1 MTPRN
6 TSLIVVLLLA
16 FATQAPAEEKAKA
29 KQKPIFKVGID
40 HPFENAQATFE
51 EARKLILEHYY
62 SDTITEE
69 ALYWAAIKG
78 MLRHVSPPEHPDLCT
93 IWRPEQYEKVA
104 DSLKGQQVSIGIK
117 SSYNAGDGSL
127 TITEIMP
134 GSPAEG
140 IMQPLDRILRIDGQA
155 LKGKPV
161 QEIDHLLQGEVGTTV
176 VLTVVRDVKVFDL
189 TIKREMF
196 KVDNLVVT
204 VLPENV
210 AYVYIKS
217 ITSGMSN
224 ELGQELAKLKE
235 QGVGKLIL
243 DLRNNGGGVFAES
256 LRIGE
261 LFLKEKDI
269 LLRTITRA
277 ENLRNY
283 VSINKEPCPFDLA
296 VLVNKGTASSCEIL
310 AGALQDHKAAVLV
323 GTRTYGKS
331 VFEKTFELKNDYR
344 IKFIIGALYTPRGHS
359 WQSRGIT
366 PDFAADQDAKTVE
379 ALLKQNARD
388 RLAKDVAL
396 LTAYKLLLRKK

>member
-1 MTPRN
+1 MALRN
-6 TSLIVVLLLA
+6 APIIAALLIA
-16 FATQAPAEEKAKA
+16 FSTTTPAEEKA

-40 HPFENAQATFE
+40 HPFENPQATFE
-51 EARKLILEHYY
+51 EARKLILEQYY
-62 SDTITEE
+62 SDAITEE

-117 SSYNAGDGSL
+117 SSFNAGDGSL
-127 TITEIMP
+127 TVTEIMP
-134 GSPAEG
+134 GSPADG
-140 IMQPLDRILRIDGQA
+140 VIQPLDRILRIDGQG

-161 QEIDHLLQGEVGTTV
+161 KAIDRLLQDEVGSTV

-189 TIKREMF
+189 TIKRQKF
-196 KVDNLVVT
+196 KVENLVVT
-204 VLPENV
+204 LLPENV
-210 AYVYIKS
+210 AYVYMKS
-217 ITSGMSN
+217 ITSGMSQ
-224 ELGQELAKLKE
+224 ELDKRLAKLKE

-261 LFLKEKDI
+261 LFLKEKSI

-283 VSINKEPCPFDLA
+283 VSINKEPYSFDMA

-310 AGALQDHKAAVLV
+310 AGALQDHKAAAIV

-344 IKFIIGALYTPRGHS
+344 IKFIIGALYTPRGKS
-359 WQSRGIT
+359 WQPRGIT
-366 PDFAADQDAKTVE
+366 PDFAADQDTKTVG
-379 ALLKQNARD
+379 ALLKQDAKGR
-388 RLAKDVAL
+388 RAKDVAL